1 VNRSGI
7 PCDVVSIEEKVMRV
21 FIYRVKQNLEVGEP
35 TSFEFI
41 HAMENAWFWKTKEA
55 AQRAFAIWQGI
66 SVQASA
72 IAAACT
78 DFRFEPRPQGGFVIS
93 CEHPHPEVVRKGVA
107 LKGLALGAAKVKRL
121 PVSSLAQ
128 A

>member
-1 VNRSGI
+1 LIEPGI
-7 PCDVVSIEEKVMRV
+7 PYDFVSIENKVMRV
-21 FIYRVKQNLEVGEP
+21 FIYQVKQNWEAGEP

-41 HAMENAWFWKTKEA
+41 HAMESAWFWRTKEA

-66 SVQASA
+66 TVQASA

-93 CEHPHPEVVRKGVA
+93 CEHPHPEAVRKGVA
-107 LKGLALGAAKVKRL
+107 LKGLARQAAKVKKL
-121 PVSSLAQ
+121 PVSTLAQ